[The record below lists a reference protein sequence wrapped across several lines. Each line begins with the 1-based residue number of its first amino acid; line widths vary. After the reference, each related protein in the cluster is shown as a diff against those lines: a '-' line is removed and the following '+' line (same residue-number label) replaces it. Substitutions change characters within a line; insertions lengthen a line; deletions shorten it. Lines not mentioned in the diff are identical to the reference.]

1 MKKFFSFLRKPKAKP
16 NSRPRNRVLTA
27 TEIAAQEEQKRKL
40 AEQQAK
46 AAFRKKAQRTAKAA
60 KPRNRI
66 LKESESATTGARPTR
81 TRWFKRRKQRSPQER
96 AARRTQNSIGP
107 IVRDILSGEFLTR
120 EGVTRHIPYLIIVSV
135 MFIAYIA
142 MGYQFERLEREKLQT
157 KRQLEELSAEYK
169 TLKAEFETQL
179 QQSTVEQN
187 IAELASGL
195 NRASNPSLLR
205 ADRFT
210 HPTEASW
217 QPRYQSLMCVGTA
230 KAKPSIGT
238 TSTAS

>member
-1 MKKFFSFLRKPKAKP
+1 MKKFFSFLRKPKAK
-16 NSRPRNRVLTA
+16 SKAGPRNRVLTA
-27 TEIAAQEEQKRKL
+27 AEIAAQEEQKRKL

-46 AAFRKKAQRTAKAA
+46 AASRKKAKRTAKAA

-66 LKESESATTGARPTR
+66 LTDDESATAGARPKS

-120 EGVTRHIPYLIIVSV
+120 EGVTRHIPYLIFVSV
-135 MFIAYIA
+135 LFIAYIA
-142 MGYQFERLEREKLQT
+142 MGYQFERLEREKLKT

-187 IAELASGL
+187 IAELGL
-195 NRASNPSLLR
+195 RQNVEPPFLL
-205 ADRFT
+205 
-210 HPTEASW
+210 E
-217 QPRYQSLMCVGTA
+217 YQSVE
-230 KAKPSIGT
+230 P
-238 TSTAS
+238 

>member
-16 NSRPRNRVLTA
+16 NAGPRNRVLTA
-27 TEIAAQEEQKRKL
+27 AEIAAQEEQKRKL

-46 AAFRKKAQRTAKAA
+46 AASRKKAQRTAKAA

-66 LKESESATTGARPTR
+66 LTDDESATAGATAQR

-120 EGVTRHIPYLIIVSV
+120 EGVTRHIPYLIFVSV
-135 MFIAYIA
+135 LFIAYIA
-142 MGYQFERLEREKLQT
+142 MGYQFERLEREKLKT

-187 IAELASGL
+187 IAELGL
-195 NRASNPSLLR
+195 RQNVEPPFLL
-205 ADRFT
+205 
-210 HPTEASW
+210 E
-217 QPRYQSLMCVGTA
+217 YQSVE
-230 KAKPSIGT
+230 P
-238 TSTAS
+238 